1 MFKKT
6 AERVKLQRVAARPT
20 EADLSLFVETC
31 RRDRVTKYNY
41 FWTSA
46 SAGKDYMLSVKY
58 AGNDAGHLAWRL
70 HQGSGPDA
78 KELWFHLTENAQQI
92 YTMIV
97 NSCGEVLE
105 TAMEADQRSTGKS
118 IATLPVER
126 EPDDVQSLTFDGNSN
141 KIPMRELEPLMNLR
155 AALNG
160 DLALVHITTVLQSLH
175 TGQVSGRLVLQNSKG
190 STDIF
195 IDNGTPVH
203 AVGPTG
209 SGLDCVLQV
218 IAWKEGKFNF
228 EPHLKTDVKT
238 IDIGLN
244 ALIMQ
249 GAHLQ
254 DNTNYLLEKGIRN
267 ETILAR
273 KRLQM
278 AESEFDAIIA
288 KGEPLD
294 SALQKSFYLS
304 IDDRSSLKEIVS
316 KLQLPRMKWVPL
328 VANLLRCDLIIASSK
343 VVETKLANVAPKK
356 IDAHHLQHFN
366 RTICRPETALLGF
379 PAILFMLEHDL
390 ALREGTERPLSFV
403 LIEIHAEQP
412 PVAMLSTRTSTSPLL
427 QSVCQRISQLKKASD
442 TFGHYE
448 NTDFALIMP
457 DTKPAAAKIFCERI
471 LESLDP
477 TKFVKGVAG
486 SAEKPLMMTFG
497 IASVPEHA
505 NSMAV
510 LLAAAEQAKY
520 MAKSN
525 HLQIAIGPEPQHS

>member
-6 AERVKLQRVAARPT
+6 SERVKLQRVAARPT
-20 EADLSLFVETC
+20 EADLYLYVETC

-46 SAGKDYMLSVKY
+46 TAGKDYMLSVKY

-92 YTMIV
+92 YKMVV

-118 IATLPVER
+118 IATIPKER
-126 EPDDVQSLTFDGNSN
+126 DLEDIQALTFDGNSS

-175 TGQVSGRLVLQNSKG
+175 TGQVSGRLILQNSKG
-190 STDIF
+190 STEIF
-195 IDNGTPVH
+195 IENGTPVH

-209 SGLDCVLQV
+209 SGLDCALQV

-278 AESEFDAIIA
+278 PESEFDAIVA
-288 KGEPLD
+288 KGEPID
-294 SALQKSFYLS
+294 NALQKSFYLC
-304 IDDRSSLKEIVS
+304 IDDRCGLKDIVS

-328 VANLLRCDLIIASSK
+328 VANLLRCDLIIASTR

-356 IDAHHLQHFN
+356 IDAHHLQHLN
-366 RTICRPETALLGF
+366 RTISRPETGILGF
-379 PAILFMLEHDL
+379 PALLFMLEHDL
-390 ALREGTERPLSFV
+390 ALREGTDRPLSIV
-403 LIEIHAEQP
+403 LFEIHAEQP
-412 PVAMLSTRTSTSPLL
+412 VAMISSRTSTPPLL
-427 QSVCQRISQLKKASD
+427 QSVCQRITQLKKPSD

-448 NTDFALIMP
+448 NADFALIMP

-477 TKFVKGVAG
+477 SKFVKGVAG

-497 IASVPEHA
+497 IASIPEHA
-505 NSMAV
+505 NSLAV

-525 HLQIAIGPEPQHS
+525 NILIAVGPESPQS